1 MHDFEVE
8 LTQTLENTLMHVC
21 VSFFIVRFV
30 LFNDENNGA
39 SSKDILHVTVKLI
52 IRTRSKSFEDALNGL
67 IHWIL
72 VDSNML

>member
-1 MHDFEVE
+1 MR
-8 LTQTLENTLMHVC
+8 
-21 VSFFIVRFV
+21 FIP
-30 LFNDENNGA
+30 FNDENNGA

-52 IRTRSKSFEDALNGL
+52 IRTRSQSFEDALNGL